1 MALPVNHPP
10 TPEELWG
17 DIEITGWED
26 DNSRKLWN
34 LWLKVTAVLIFFA
47 DQPVIDRVNKV
58 ISETIS
64 KAKAGELPA
73 EEALKIISPT
83 ILMSNEEWD
92 ILNRAVK
99 SHGRMIGE
107 FLYREKGQ
115 LN

>member
-1 MALPVNHPP
+1 MKTTHPP

-17 DIEITGWED
+17 DVEITGWED
-26 DNSRKLWN
+26 NNSRKLWN

-47 DQPVIDRVNKV
+47 TQPVIDRVGKV
-58 ISETIS
+58 ISETIA

-83 ILMSNEEWD
+83 TLMSSEEWD
-92 ILNRAVK
+92 ILNKAVRA
-99 SHGRMIGE
+99 HGPMIGE

-115 LN
+115 IN